1 MVQSM
6 NRFPVMAHA
15 FADLLFVMQLD
26 ALSGIAAEYG
36 AAAQAVIGGVRRYQ
50 FKYPGAL

>member
-1 MVQSM
+1 M

-15 FADLLFVMQLD
+15 FAQVVIDFQEGKWSCDPNNKPLQ
-26 ALSGIAAEYG
+26 ACIG
-36 AAAQAVIGGVRRYQ
+36 AVRRYQ